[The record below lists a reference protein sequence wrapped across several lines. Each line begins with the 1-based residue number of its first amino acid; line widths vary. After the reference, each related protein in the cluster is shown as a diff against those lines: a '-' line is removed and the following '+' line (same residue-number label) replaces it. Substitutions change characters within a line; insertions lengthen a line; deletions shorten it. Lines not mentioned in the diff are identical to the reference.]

1 MAESYVE
8 VTEGSGKKLWTET
21 TVVGADTKHAEIV
34 KLGEPYLASY
44 TVVTG
49 AVSVATL
56 DSHLLQI
63 MAGAS
68 LKVYVRQ
75 IRVYQFTVATTAALH
90 YVDILRLTTA
100 GTGGTTQNEQPLD
113 STDVASGAQAMTL
126 PSSKGTEGAE
136 LDRQV
141 SYILQTIPASP
152 AITSSLLYD
161 FNWESNRQ
169 KSLIIPADT
178 SKGIVVKNRVA
189 IAGASVVIVAEYVEA
204 NF

>member
-1 MAESYVE
+1 
-8 VTEGSGKKLWTET
+8 
-21 TVVGADTKHAEIV
+21 
-34 KLGEPYLASY
+34 
-44 TVVTG
+44 
-49 AVSVATL
+49 
-56 DSHLLQI
+56 
-63 MAGAS
+63 
-68 LKVYVRQ
+68 
-75 IRVYQFTVATTAALH
+75 
-90 YVDILRLTTA
+90 
-100 GTGGTTQNEQPLD
+100 
-113 STDVASGAQAMTL
+113 MTL